1 MNLRNAIEMYA
12 NAVSSRD
19 YYEGGEDAQLADAAA
34 KTLHQRRRDLD
45 ALLAVAE
52 SAIALSEH
60 QAFAAFDPN
69 VEAAVYFR
77 ERGRLWD
84 AFMAA
89 HKAAK
94 DANQS

>member
-1 MNLRNAIEMYA
+1 M
-12 NAVSSRD
+12 
-19 YYEGGEDAQLADAAA
+19 
-34 KTLHQRRRDLD
+34 T

-52 SAIALSEH
+52 AAIAMAEH

-77 ERGRLWD
+77 ERDKLWD
-84 AFMAA
+84 AFVEA

-94 DANQS
+94 AANQS